1 MENNQRLFE
10 IVNIGNLELK
20 NRIVMPAMH
29 LGYCNQGYVTDQL
42 TNFYYQRSQGGAGLI
57 IVGGCAVDEHGYD
70 NMIRVDHD
78 KFMPGLKML
87 VDNVHD
93 GGAKIAAQLYHPG
106 RYSASF
112 MHGIQPVAP
121 SAVASKITRQV
132 PRELTMKEIEDIVN
146 GFALAAS
153 RVKESG
159 FDAVEVI
166 GSAGYL
172 VSQFLSPITNR
183 RNDKY
188 GGDLERRM
196 RFGLQVMNSIRAEV
210 GADYPVIFRISGNEF
225 MAGGNTTEEMAI
237 FCRRLE
243 ETGVNALNV
252 TGGWHETKVPQI
264 TMGVP
269 RGAFVYLAKAIKD
282 AVHIPVIACNRINDP
297 VLAEEILQDGLADM
311 VGIARGLI
319 ADPELPQKAKE
330 GRLEDICKCIGCNQ
344 GCLDAVFN
352 LSEVRCTVNAR
363 AGREEETAIKPATQI
378 KKVLVIGGGPA
389 GMEAARVAARRGH
402 NVTLWEKESH
412 TGGQLNIA
420 GVPPGREEFKTLVH
434 YLKTQLLKEKVKVE
448 KGKEATVVNVR
459 EFGADV
465 VLVAT
470 GAVPM
475 TPAITGAD
483 RTNVVQAWDIL
494 SGKAVAGK
502 KVVIIGGGAVGCET
516 ALFLARK
523 GALSPE
529 QLHFLALNGAETPE
543 KLIALANKGNK
554 DITVLEMQNQV
565 GADIGVSTRWT
576 ILQELRRYGVKAVS
590 GAKALQIGD
599 GNVVIEGSAGQEEVF
614 ADTVVLAVG
623 SSPENTLFTEIKR
636 KLIGVHLLGDA
647 SRPRK
652 AFDAI
657 HEAYEL
663 AMSI

>member
-1 MENNQRLFE
+1 MKNNQRLFE

-42 TNFYYQRSQGGAGLI
+42 ANFYYQRSQGGAGLI

-70 NMIRVDHD
+70 SMIRVDHD

-132 PRELTMKEIEDIVN
+132 PRELTVKEIEDIVN

-188 GGDLERRM
+188 GGDPARRM

-210 GADYPVIFRISGNEF
+210 GADYPVIFRVSGNEF

-243 ETGVNALNV
+243 ETGVNAINV

-269 RGAFVYLAKAIKD
+269 RGGFVYLAKAIKD
-282 AVHIPVIACNRINDP
+282 VVHIPVIACNRINDP

-344 GCLDAVFN
+344 GCLDAVFT

-363 AGREEETAIKPATQI
+363 AGQEEETAIKPATQI

-389 GMEAARVAARRGH
+389 GMEAARVAARRG
-402 NVTLWEKESH
+402 NKGTIWEKESH

-448 KGKEATVVNVR
+448 KGKEATATNVR
-459 EFGADV
+459 KFGADV

-483 RTNVVQAWDIL
+483 KTTVVQAWDIL

-502 KVVIIGGGAVGCET
+502 KVVIIGGGAVGCKT
-516 ALFLARK
+516 ALFLARNE
-523 GALSPE
+523 ALRPE

-576 ILQELRRYGVKAVS
+576 ILQELRR
-590 GAKALQIGD
+590 
-599 GNVVIEGSAGQEEVF
+599 
-614 ADTVVLAVG
+614 
-623 SSPENTLFTEIKR
+623 
-636 KLIGVHLLGDA
+636 
-647 SRPRK
+647 
-652 AFDAI
+652 
-657 HEAYEL
+657 
-663 AMSI
+663 